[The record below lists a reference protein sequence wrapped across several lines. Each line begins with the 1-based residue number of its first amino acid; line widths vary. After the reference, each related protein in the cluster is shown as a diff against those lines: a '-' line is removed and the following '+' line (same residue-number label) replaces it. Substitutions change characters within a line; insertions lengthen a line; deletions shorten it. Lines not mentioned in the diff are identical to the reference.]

1 MRIVAV
7 LLMSYGP
14 DLNELFRQA
23 AVHVDEILNDM
34 RPEELPVAATDTLR
48 ALRRRADSPSAR
60 RRRARSVSVAATG
73 SSSGLMSFRISS
85 TWTAACR
92 NSSLRSGP

>member
-1 MRIVAV
+1 MRIVAI

-34 RPEELPVAATDTLR
+34 RPEELPVAATDTL
-48 ALRRRADSPSAR
+48 
-60 RRRARSVSVAATG
+60 
-73 SSSGLMSFRISS
+73 
-85 TWTAACR
+85 
-92 NSSLRSGP
+92 

>member
-60 RRRARSVSVAATG
+60 PHDPAGDAATDGSGDRVTSRGERRRRQRPISRS
-73 SSSGLMSFRISS
+73 
-85 TWTAACR
+85 
-92 NSSLRSGP
+92 